1 MAEKADYLK
10 AFDEAVLY
18 FNSDWSPALPDQR
31 AITVDRTLRSI
42 REVCAFVD
50 GFDDP
55 IPDDLYRALCFK
67 MHLGSD
73 ALKEKLGKNSTY
85 ATAASCLLE
94 MLERRVAAY
103 PPSP

>member
-1 MAEKADYLK
+1 MDERSDYRK

-18 FNSDWSPALPDQR
+18 FNSDWSPALPDQKV
-31 AITVDRTLRSI
+31 ITIDRTLRSI
-42 REVCAFVD
+42 REVCALVD
-50 GFDDP
+50 GFDDR
-55 IPDDLYRALCFK
+55 ISDDLYRALCLK

-73 ALKEKLGKNSTY
+73 ALKEKLGKNRTY

-103 PPSP
+103 PPSA